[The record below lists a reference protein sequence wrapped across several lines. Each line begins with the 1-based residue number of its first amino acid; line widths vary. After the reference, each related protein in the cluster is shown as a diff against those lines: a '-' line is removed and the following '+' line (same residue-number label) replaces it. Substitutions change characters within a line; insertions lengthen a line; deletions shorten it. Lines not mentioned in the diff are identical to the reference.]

1 MTIPV
6 QFQEKFLPY
15 IQALGLLSVADWLTK
30 DQLQEALDK
39 RDKYEKLLS
48 KEEKNRC
55 KETVNIIN
63 ALDGSEFFEWPEEQ
77 QENFF
82 NKLETDAKK
91 KKKGFKN

>member
-1 MTIPV
+1 MTNPI

-39 RDKYEKLLS
+39 RDEYEKFLTQA
-48 KEEKNRC
+48 EKTRC
-55 KETVNIIN
+55 QETVNIIN
-63 ALDGSEFFEWPEEQ
+63 ALDGSEFFEWP
-77 QENFF
+77 QEKQESFLST
-82 NKLETDAKK
+82 LEKDAKK

>member
-6 QFQEKFLPY
+6 QFQEEFLPY
-15 IQALGLLSVADWLTK
+15 IQALGMLSVADWLTK
-30 DQLQEALDK
+30 EQLQEALEK
-39 RDKYEKLLS
+39 RDEYEKLLS
-48 KEEKNRC
+48 KEEKNKC
-55 KETVNIIN
+55 KETVDIIN
-63 ALDGSEFFEWPEEQ
+63 MLDGNSFFEWPQEQ